1 MLLGTPATTF
11 LTGRETQTPI
21 VDPGAGERAREILAE
36 AAAGHGWQD
45 RLASSWSAL
54 APVFSASPYLAGI
67 ARRRPERLAAILA
80 ATPDER
86 LDAIL
91 ADTRA
96 CVSADAEVAEVEL
109 REMKAQLHLLTA
121 VADIAGIWD
130 LDQVTSA
137 LTRFADEAVNAA
149 VAIASRENF
158 VAGKTTRIGAGAE
171 GPMPGLFF
179 LAMGKMGAFELNYSS
194 DIDLSAFYE
203 ADAMPIVAGLEP
215 ASFAIRF
222 VERVSGLLQR
232 RTSEGYVFR
241 VDLRLRPDPSST
253 HKAVSVPAALEYYES
268 VGQNWERAAFIKARV
283 TAGDS
288 GRGCCFL
295 DALQPFI
302 WRRNLDFAAIADIH
316 SIKRQI
322 HAFKVDERVTASGA
336 DLKLGRGG
344 IREIEF
350 YVQTQQLI
358 LGGRHPSLRCP
369 RTLDALA
376 ALGATGHV
384 TADVAA
390 ELAAAYRALRAL
402 EHRVQ
407 MVNDEQTHRL
417 PESEADRRRVAAL
430 AGYGELRRFD
440 AAVGKLLRSVN
451 RRYGELFA
459 GEEPLSSPFGSLI
472 FTGVADD
479 PATLAT
485 LGRMGFG
492 NPGAVSRTIRS
503 WHHGHIAATR
513 SERGRELL
521 TRLGPRLLEAAHSTG
536 ASDAAFA
543 RFADFFSG
551 LASGVQVQSLF
562 LSQPKF
568 LELFVRVMA
577 IAPEFARTL
586 ARRPATLDALLDP
599 AFFDRL
605 EPPADVAH
613 RLVSSATFEE
623 AMDEARRIH
632 REEAFRI
639 GVHILSGLASAEDAG
654 AAYADLAWEIIR
666 GLSAVALR
674 EVESSAGAFAGEVAV
689 IALGKCGSR
698 EMSATSDLDL
708 MTLYRPAEAL
718 AVSSVK
724 GLTADTFYARFT
736 QRLVA
741 ALSAPTREGE
751 LYATDLQ
758 LRPSGT
764 KGPVAVSLAA
774 FTDYYAGEAEVW
786 EYLAMTRAQVVWAS
800 SPEFA
805 ATACGAIET
814 LLRRPRSASIAADV
828 LAMRELI
835 ERERP
840 PSGLWDMKLA
850 PGGLVDIE
858 FCAQYLQLI
867 HAADGGPLRQNTG
880 EALVA
885 LAETALAP
893 KSALA
898 DLDRAWRLQQR
909 LMQLLKVSLGEDVDP
924 SGEPR
929 ALLVL
934 LTRAGGTRN
943 LGRLEK
949 KLAAARRAAHR
960 AFLDLVRRPA
970 DG

>member
-1 MLLGTPATTF
+1 MTF
-11 LTGRETQTPI
+11 LTGREIKTPV
-21 VDPGAGERAREILAE
+21 VDPAAAERARDILAE
-36 AAAGHGWQD
+36 AARHDGWQD
-45 RLASSWSAL
+45 RFESAWSAL
-54 APVFSASPYLAGI
+54 APVFSASPYLAGLV
-67 ARRRPERLAAILA
+67 RRRPQRLAAMLA
-80 ATPDER
+80 ATPAKR

-91 ADTRA
+91 ASARA
-96 CVSADAEVAEVEL
+96 CAGASADVAESEL
-109 REMKAQLHLLTA
+109 RELKAQLHLLTA
-121 VADIAGIWD
+121 VADVCGAWD

-137 LTRFADEAVNAA
+137 LTRFADDAVNAA
-149 VAIASRENF
+149 VAIAARENF
-158 VAGKTTRIGAGAE
+158 AAGKTGRIGAGVE

-203 ADAMPIVAGLEP
+203 AEAMPIVAGVEP

-222 VERVSGLLQR
+222 VERVASLLQR

-283 TAGDS
+283 AAGDL
-288 GRGCCFL
+288 GRGRAFL
-295 DALQPFI
+295 EALQPFV

-358 LGGRHPSLRCP
+358 LGGRHPSLRCS

-376 ALGATGHV
+376 ALGGTGHV
-384 TADVAA
+384 AGGVAA
-390 ELAAAYRALRAL
+390 ELASAYRTLRAL

-417 PESEADRRRVAAL
+417 PEADADRRRVAAL

-440 AAVGKLLRSVN
+440 ADVGKLLKSVN

-479 PATLAT
+479 AATLAT
-485 LGRMGFG
+485 LGRMGFDD
-492 NPGAVSRTIRS
+492 PDAVSRTIRN

-521 TRLGPRLLEAAHSTG
+521 TRLAPRLLEAAQATG

-577 IAPEFARTL
+577 IAPQFARIL
-586 ARRPATLDALLDP
+586 ARRPAALDALLDP

-605 EPPADVAH
+605 EPPANLVR
-613 RLVSSATFEE
+613 RLASPATFED
-623 AMDEARRIH
+623 AMDEARRAH

-639 GVHILSGLASAEDAG
+639 GVHILAGLASAEEAG
-654 AAYADLAWEIIR
+654 AAYADLAWGIIR
-666 GLSAVALR
+666 GMAAVALR
-674 EVESSAGAFAGEVAV
+674 EVDRTAGVFAGEVAV
-689 IALGKCGSR
+689 VALGKCGSR
-698 EMSATSDLDL
+698 EMSARSDLDL
-708 MTLYRPAEAL
+708 MTLYRPTDAQ
-718 AVSSVK
+718 AVSSLK
-724 GLTADTFYARFT
+724 GLAADTFYARFT

-751 LYATDLQ
+751 LYDTDLQ

-774 FTDYYAGEAEVW
+774 FENYYAGEAEVW
-786 EYLAMTRAQVVWAS
+786 EYLALTRAQVVWSS
-800 SPEFA
+800 SPDFGVTA
-805 ATACGAIET
+805 AGAIQT
-814 LLRRPRSASIAADV
+814 VLRRPRSASIAADV
-828 LAMRELI
+828 LAMRALI
-835 ERERP
+835 AAERP
-840 PSGLWDMKLA
+840 PSGFWDMKLA

-880 EALVA
+880 EALAA
-885 LAETALAP
+885 LADASFAARSP
-893 KSALA
+893 LA

-909 LMQLLKVSLGEDVDP
+909 LMQLLKVSVGEDVDP
-924 SGEPR
+924 SDEPR
-929 ALLVL
+929 ALVAL
-934 LTRAGGTRN
+934 LTKAGGSRN
-943 LGRLEK
+943 LGGLEN